1 MTKKFPTVDPSYK
14 RLVGDGPTG
23 YRPTIDLES
32 SRYRHHHTDQKII
45 QVQAQQP
52 DVADAGYGGCG
63 HGLRRD
69 CVAAAGARF
78 MRCGPGRWAAPPV
91 RERRDRPT
99 HGRGPRLAATGDVA
113 RRSEASTAP
122 RPRRARVQ
130 LGPRDS

>member
-99 HGRGPRLAATGDVA
+99 HGPRLAATGDVA

-122 RPRRARVQ
+122 RPRRARV
-130 LGPRDS
+130 